1 MTTPRTLPSEI
12 EQLLSAWDRYF
23 HNWWVVHYVLGIA
36 GSAFAITVASQPKFL
51 LGVPYLIEG
60 FAWISAIC
68 IALITFLMPSRRA
81 KAYVNA
87 WRILNDACNRY
98 KMDESYTIKELLD
111 AVKEGEKLI
120 GSSDPS

>member
-1 MTTPRTLPSEI
+1 MTSRTLPTEI
-12 EQLLSAWDRYF
+12 EQLLLAWDKYF
-23 HNWWVVHYVLGIA
+23 HTWWAVHYGLGIT
-36 GSAFAITVASQPKFL
+36 GSVCAITVASQPKFL
-51 LGVPYLIEG
+51 LALPHLGEG

-98 KMDESYTIKELLD
+98 KLDEKYTIEELLNG
-111 AVKEGEKLI
+111 VKDGEGII
-120 GSSDPS
+120 GTSDPS